1 MRHTFTPRTAA
12 IAAATV
18 ILAAPLAACSNVE
31 TYETRD
37 PAEASASISAIDESI
52 SAEISELESMD
63 QPRTSTTTSAMSAS
77 DVKITVDKADGIKAG
92 DTLTVEVTGLNP
104 KAGYYGAICAATTP
118 GGAPVPVCTGEM
130 GDAESQAWLQNERGT
145 AKITEDG
152 TASFTLTAKPTGE
165 GVDCATDE
173 CVLKVFGD
181 HSEGFKDVAEV
192 PVTFAS

>member
-1 MRHTFTPRTAA
+1 MSRLFTARTAA
-12 IAAATV
+12 FTAASL
-18 ILAAPLAACSNVE
+18 ILVAPLAACSNSE
-31 TYETRD
+31 TESTTD
-37 PAEASASISAIDESI
+37 PTKVDASISEMSESA
-52 SAEISELESMD
+52 SEGISEVESELS
-63 QPRTSTTTSAMSAS
+63 PEPSSTSATSPS
-77 DVKITVDKADGIKAG
+77 DVKVTVDKAEGIKAG

-104 KAGYYGAICAATTP
+104 EAGYYGAICAAQTP

-130 GDAESQAWLQNERGT
+130 GDVESQAWLQNERGT
-145 AKITEDG
+145 AKIAEDG

>member
-1 MRHTFTPRTAA
+1 MSRLFTARTAA
-12 IAAATV
+12 VAAASL
-18 ILAAPLAACSNVE
+18 ILVAPLTACSNSE
-31 TYETRD
+31 TESTTD
-37 PAEASASISAIDESI
+37 PDKVDASVSEMSESASEG
-52 SAEISELESMD
+52 ISEIESELS
-63 QPRTSTTTSAMSAS
+63 PAPSSTTAAASS
-77 DVKITVDKADGIKAG
+77 DVKITVDKAEGIKAG

-104 KAGYYGAICAATTP
+104 EAGYYGAICAAQTP
-118 GGAPVPVCTGEM
+118 GGTPVPACTGEM
-130 GDAESQAWLQNERGT
+130 GDVESQAWLQNERGT
-145 AKITEDG
+145 AKIAEDG

>member
-1 MRHTFTPRTAA
+1 MSRLFTARTAA
-12 IAAATV
+12 FAAASL
-18 ILAAPLAACSNVE
+18 ILVAPLAACSNSE
-31 TYETRD
+31 TESTTD
-37 PAEASASISAIDESI
+37 PTKVDASVSEMSESASEG
-52 SAEISELESMD
+52 ISEIESELS
-63 QPRTSTTTSAMSAS
+63 PEPSSTSAAAS
-77 DVKITVDKADGIKAG
+77 DVKVTVDKAEGIKAG

-104 KAGYYGAICAATTP
+104 ESGYYGAICAAQTP

-130 GDAESQAWLQNERGT
+130 GDVESQAWLQNERGT
-145 AKITEDG
+145 AKIAEDG